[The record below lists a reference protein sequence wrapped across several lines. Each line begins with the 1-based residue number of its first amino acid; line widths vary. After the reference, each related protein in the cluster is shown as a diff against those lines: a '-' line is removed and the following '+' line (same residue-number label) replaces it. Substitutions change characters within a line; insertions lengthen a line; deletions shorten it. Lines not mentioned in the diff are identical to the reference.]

1 MFNQKDALKN
11 SWESTLALSLFLL
24 MLLFVGENNTLVSSL
39 LEGHYLKSIKK
50 MILRQ
55 SVLGLLLI

>member
-50 MILRQ
+50 
-55 SVLGLLLI
+55 